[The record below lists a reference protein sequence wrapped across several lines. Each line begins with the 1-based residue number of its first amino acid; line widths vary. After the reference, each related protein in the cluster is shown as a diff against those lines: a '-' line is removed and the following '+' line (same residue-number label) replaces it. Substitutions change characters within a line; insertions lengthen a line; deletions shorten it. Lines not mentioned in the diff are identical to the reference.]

1 MQKIQIKEINL
12 RKVWM
17 TKNYGTK
24 KKDPGKKIPESQ
36 KIHITKLRNC
46 CNRKLPLIMI
56 RPDREFSFKIVAFE
70 WKWRG
75 FDWKVHISVS
85 SVMEILYGC
94 ILKKYL
100 FAKKKQTERKL
111 LAEVFYYVNYG
122 LSNITSNLSQIISVM
137 KT

>member
-1 MQKIQIKEINL
+1 
-12 RKVWM
+12 M

-24 KKDPGKKIPESQ
+24 KGSGKKIPESQ

-46 CNRKLPLIMI
+46 CNRKLPLIMT

-85 SVMEILYGC
+85 SVMEILYGWV
-94 ILKKYL
+94 LKKY
-100 FAKKKQTERKL
+100 FFDKKKQTQRKL
-111 LAEVFYYVNYG
+111 LCFVNKVNSVQETCAKSFAVHFLYWVDFTMNNSSSKSAKIW
-122 LSNITSNLSQIISVM
+122 LS
-137 KT
+137 K